1 LLYLW
6 CSLIGLAWNWWEER
20 NKKYKEGKTKKQKNK
35 KTKKQKRK
43 LCNMDKIKV
52 IDREYA

>member
-20 NKKYKEGKTKKQKNK
+20 NKKYKEGKIKKQK
-35 KTKKQKRK
+35 KTKQKRK